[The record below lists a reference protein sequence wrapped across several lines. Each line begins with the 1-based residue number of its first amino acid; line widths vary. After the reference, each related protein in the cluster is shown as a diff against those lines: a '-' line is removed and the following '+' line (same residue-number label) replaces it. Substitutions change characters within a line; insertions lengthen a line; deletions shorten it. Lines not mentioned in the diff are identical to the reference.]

1 MKLKKNVCSLALAL
15 ILSLSLVSGCG
26 QQQQPA
32 PADDNPAPV
41 ETVAPAAHEGEWTFT
56 DSLGR
61 TVTFNGPITRVA
73 PSGKLAQQCIYAV
86 SPASMIG
93 ITNELSKGELKYFSE
108 DVAQLPVFGT
118 FYGKKANF
126 NRESVLAANPQVVID
141 IGEQK
146 KNIAADL
153 DALQEQ
159 LGIPVIFI
167 ESSLTNMAPAFET
180 LGDLL
185 DAPAQG
191 KALADYC
198 AATVADVQ
206 EKAASIPE
214 DERKTVYYGMMDTG
228 LTTAAKGDLHAEVLD
243 LVGAVNVV
251 PAEVGH
257 SFVDIDMERLLTWDP
272 QVILFA
278 PNSIYA
284 TAAENPVWKDLTA
297 IQQGHF
303 YEIPFG
309 PYSWIDQPPAAN
321 RILGVKWLGALLY
334 PEVFDYDMAAETVA
348 FYDLF
353 YHVELSTEDAHALL
367 ANSIDKA
374 Q

>member
-1 MKLKKNVCSLALAL
+1 MKHTKSMLSLALAL
-15 ILSLSLVSGCG
+15 ILSLSLLSGCG
-26 QQQQPA
+26 QQKPSDPA
-32 PADDNPAPV
+32 SDPDAV
-41 ETVAPAAHEGEWTFT
+41 ENTLSSAHEGEWTFT

-61 TVTFNGPITRVA
+61 TASFSGPITRVA

-86 SPASMIG
+86 APESMIG
-93 ITNELSKGELKYFSE
+93 LTNELSKGELKYFPESI
-108 DVAQLPVFGT
+108 AQLPVFGT

-126 NRESVLAANPQVVID
+126 NRESVLAAEPQVIID

-146 KNIAADL
+146 KNMAEDL
-153 DALQEQ
+153 DTLQEQ

-167 ESSLTNMAPAFET
+167 ESTLTNMAPTFET

-198 AATVADVQ
+198 TATIADAQ
-206 EKAASIPE
+206 AKAASIPE
-214 DERKTVYYGMMDTG
+214 GERKTVYYGMMDTG
-228 LTTAAKGDLHAEVLD
+228 LTTAAKGDLHAEVFD

-251 PAEVGH
+251 PSDVGN

-278 PNSIYA
+278 PNSVYD
-284 TAAENPVWKDLTA
+284 TAAEDPVWKDLSA
-297 IQQGHF
+297 IAEGHF
-303 YEIPFG
+303 YEVPFG
-309 PYSWIDQPPAAN
+309 PYNWIDQPPAAN

-334 PEVFDYDMAAETVA
+334 PEVFDYDMAAETVT

-353 YHVELSTEDAHALL
+353 YHVKLSTEDAQALM
-367 ANSIDKA
+367 AHSIY
-374 Q
+374 QGQ